1 MKKFIIRD
9 YNDCPVETD
18 VDLDNLEDILRM
30 KMLVL
35 TGDEILTVTHKD
47 GTTERYD
54 SSNCR
59 RINYYDGEY
68 VFFDAENGINLIDE
82 DYLSMEN
89 SYDRMDHVGAPQ
101 NLNIFDVYAGDEES

>member
-1 MKKFIIRD
+1 MNKFIIRD
-9 YNDCPVETD
+9 YDDCPVETD

-30 KMLVL
+30 EILVL

-47 GTTERYD
+47 GTTKCYD

-59 RINYYDGEY
+59 RTNYYDGEY
-68 VFFDAENGINLIDE
+68 VLFDAESGINLIDE

-101 NLNIFDVYAGDEES
+101 NINIFDVYTGDKET